1 MLEQFEFKLEKNIIA
16 IQKDAGKN
24 REVLS
29 KQRKKRASLVT
40 FDHGKLN
47 ITTYNQYT
55 YESGKRN
62 MMKRKQFCRASRA
75 SIVK

>member
-47 ITTYNQYT
+47 VQHII
-55 YESGKRN
+55 
-62 MMKRKQFCRASRA
+62 
-75 SIVK
+75 SIHMSLGSET